1 MRYEADIYARYGGHT
16 GLRAVSPR
24 ASDPARPRISSFPF
38 IVASEA
44 RPFLSLPSFMGSRR
58 AKLALGSREA
68 PGGVVSRMPKQPPTR
83 HIARLARDVPALPT
97 RRRDEHRRCGGTACN
112 DIGTVHTHTSPISPR
127 VLCIVESEAPSFLS
141 LPFFYGEGGA
151 KRRVGWFLACRSSP
165 HPSHRSLRSRCARPP
180 HKRGRDGVRR
190 SLPAY
195 LSNFVAQNTPL
206 RSRRAMRASFELC
219 KAF

>member
-1 MRYEADIYARYGGHT
+1 MSGANDGTWGLFVCMTQPDQA
-16 GLRAVSPR
+16 LRATPERALLVSTSQVGGIGKSKLR
-24 ASDPARPRISSFPF
+24 CLF
-38 IVASEA
+38 I
-44 RPFLSLPSFMGSRR
+44 PLLYFMGRVAGRR
-58 AKLALGSREA
+58 PVGWGCYVAHRST
-68 PGGVVSRMPKQPPTR
+68 PTS
-83 HIARLARDVPALPT
+83 HIARLVRDVPALPT

-127 VLCIVESEAPSFLS
+127 VLCIVASEAPSFLS

-195 LSNFVAQNTPL
+195 LSNFIAQNTPL